1 MMRNKEEVMENIIGV
16 GQEKLEDL
24 EQKLVNEKI
33 KFLDEYCTFGC
44 DKYDSEYL
52 LKLNNFLFGDLY
64 GPLCY
69 RLSAY
74 NGIIDS
80 YLHTINEEGTGNK
93 NIEVIFQRLQA
104 LWELQPFLVGNTRTF
119 AAFIKIINEAYNL
132 KLEIDPNTELYS
144 GMNLFD
150 IVDSKKK

>member
-1 MMRNKEEVMENIIGV
+1 MENIIGV
-16 GQEKLEDL
+16 SQDKLEDL
-24 EQKLVNEKI
+24 EQKLVNEKL

-44 DKYDSEYL
+44 DKFDSEYL
-52 LKLNNFLFGDLY
+52 LKLNNFLFSDLY

-80 YLHTINEEGTGNK
+80 YLYVINEHGNSDK
-93 NIEVIFQRLQA
+93 DINAIFDRLQA
-104 LWELQPFLVGNTRTF
+104 LWDLQPFLVGNTRTF

-132 KLEIDPNTELYS
+132 NLNIDSDCELYS
-144 GMNLFD
+144 GMNLLD
-150 IVDSKKK
+150 IVDNKKK